1 MTPFEQ
7 LAEHIAQFS
16 PGSFKHSTNELESFF
31 NLKNLSK
38 KQHLLTEGHPCHY
51 LYFIVQGCMRSYF
64 INPKGTEQI
73 LNFGIENWWM
83 TDYDSF
89 TSQQISHLNIQAI
102 EDCQLLCLS
111 RSQFDDMIDRYPEFN
126 HYFRVI
132 LEKRHIADQRR
143 MQYMFTLTAEEIY
156 KHFSTKN
163 TPFLQRVPQ
172 YMLAS
177 YLGMT
182 PESLSKI
189 RKKLKEDGS

>member
-1 MTPFEQ
+1 MNALEQ
-7 LAEHIAQFS
+7 LSDHIAQFS
-16 PGSFKHSTNELESFF
+16 PKGFKLSTHQLEKFF
-31 NLKNLSK
+31 SSK
-38 KQHLLTEGHPCHY
+38 KLTRKQHLLTAGHPCHY
-51 LYFIVQGCMRSYF
+51 LYFISKGCMRSYF

-83 TDYDSF
+83 TDYDNFSN
-89 TSQQISHLNIQAI
+89 QQISQLNIQAL
-102 EDCQLLCLS
+102 EDSELLCLS
-111 RSQFDDMIDRYPEFN
+111 RSNFDQLIEQHPEIN

-132 LEKRHIADQRR
+132 LEKRHTADQRR

-156 KHFSTKN
+156 KHFATKN

-189 RKKLKEDGS
+189 RKKLMEEGS